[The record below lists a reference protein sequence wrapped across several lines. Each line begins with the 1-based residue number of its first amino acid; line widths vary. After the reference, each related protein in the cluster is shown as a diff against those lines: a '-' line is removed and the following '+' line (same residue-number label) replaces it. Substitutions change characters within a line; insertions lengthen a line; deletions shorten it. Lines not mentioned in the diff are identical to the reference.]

1 MPSLRAALA
10 GSLRAVAATTTI
22 AAIAVA
28 ALSGCAVGGTS
39 AHAQSAFYRYQD
51 DDARGAPGSLIR
63 SEPME
68 GAPMGASAFRILYR
82 SVGLRGEP
90 IAVSGVV
97 VIPPGAAPAD
107 GRPIVAWA
115 HPTTGIVPRCAPS
128 LALFVFEDMPGL
140 KAMIAQ
146 GDVVVATDYPGLGT
160 RGPHP
165 YLVGVSEGRA
175 VLDSVRAARQLAAAG
190 AGNRYAVWGHSQGG
204 QAALFAGMLARSYA
218 PELQLTGVAATAPAT
233 DLQTLLRDDFDS
245 DGGRNLT
252 AMTLWSWTRVFGISL
267 DGVVAPAAM
276 PTVDALASECI
287 ESVYDM
293 LQRRHSQGP
302 LAKQFLMVKD
312 LTQVEPWRSLL
323 LRNIPGTLPPDV
335 PVMLSQGDADTL
347 VRPAVTAA
355 YQQKLCAAGSKVRA
369 LSMPG
374 VGHGFAGFDSA
385 GATVAWIADR
395 MAGRPAPSDC

>member
-1 MPSLRAALA
+1 MLSLRAALA
-10 GSLRAVAATTTI
+10 GCLCAI
-22 AAIAVA
+22 AAAG
-28 ALSGCAVGGTS
+28 LFGCAVGGTD
-39 AHAQSAFYRYQD
+39 AHARSAFYLYRAEE
-51 DDARGAPGSLIR
+51 ARGAPGSLIR
-63 SEPME
+63 TEPME
-68 GAPMGASAFRILYR
+68 GAPLGARAFRILYR
-82 SVGLRGEP
+82 STGLRGEP

-97 VIPPGAAPAD
+97 VIPSGAAPAG

-140 KAMIAQ
+140 KAMLAQ

-175 VLDSVRAARQLAAAG
+175 VLDSVRAATQLAATG
-190 AGNRYAVWGHSQGG
+190 AGKRYAVWGHSQGG
-204 QAALFAGMLARSYA
+204 QAALFAGMLARGYA

-252 AMTLWSWTRVFGISL
+252 AMTLWSWTRVFGIPL
-267 DGVVAPAAM
+267 DGIVAPAAM
-276 PTVDALASECI
+276 PTVDALAEECI

-302 LAKQFLMVKD
+302 LARQFLAVED

-323 LRNIPGTLPPDV
+323 LQNIPGTLPSDV

-355 YQQKLCAAGSKVRA
+355 YKARLCAAGSKVRA
-369 LSMPG
+369 LGMPG

-385 GATVAWIADR
+385 SATVAWIADR
-395 MAGRPAPSDC
+395 MAGRPAPDDC